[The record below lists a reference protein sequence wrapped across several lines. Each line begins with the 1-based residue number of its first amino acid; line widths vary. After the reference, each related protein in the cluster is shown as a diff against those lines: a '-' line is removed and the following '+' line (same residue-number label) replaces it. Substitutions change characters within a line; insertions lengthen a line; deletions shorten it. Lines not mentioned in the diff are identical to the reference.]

1 MLRRLV
7 LSAPILGLLM
17 LAIAAC
23 GSEPGPPPPMVAFVR
38 TSPPPPPPAPVAA
51 EAPTP
56 TEGGQPTQ
64 DGGGTPVTVELVDND
79 GRGPY
84 SYEPADFSFSV
95 GEKVTFTL
103 TAEAV
108 YHTFTID
115 GTSVDVDV
123 EVDEVREVTFTFD
136 EPGTYSLI
144 CIPHELNGMVGV
156 ITVQ

>member
-23 GSEPGPPPPMVAFVR
+23 GSEPGPPPPMVAFMR

-51 EAPTP
+51 EDLATPTP
-56 TEGGQPTQ
+56 VNGP
-64 DGGGTPVTVELVDND
+64 GGGTPVTVELVDND

-136 EPGTYSLI
+136 EPGTYNLI

>member
-1 MLRRLV
+1 ME
-7 LSAPILGLLM
+7 LL
-17 LAIAAC
+17 
-23 GSEPGPPPPMVAFVR
+23 
-38 TSPPPPPPAPVAA
+38 
-51 EAPTP
+51 
-56 TEGGQPTQ
+56 
-64 DGGGTPVTVELVDND
+64 DND

-84 SYEPADFSFSV
+84 SYEPADFGFSV

-123 EVDEVREVTFTFD
+123 DVDEVKTVTFTFD
-136 EPGTYSLI
+136 EPGTYNLI

>member
-1 MLRRLV
+1 MLKRLV
-7 LSAPILGLLM
+7 ISAPILALLM

-23 GSEPGPPPPMVAFVR
+23 GSEPPPMAATFNR
-38 TSPPPPPPAPVAA
+38 ISPPVVPPAPVDPAT
-51 EAPTP
+51 PTP
-56 TEGGQPTQ
+56 EGGQAAASGEGTQ
-64 DGGGTPVTVELVDND
+64 ITVDLLDND

-95 GEKVTFTL
+95 GETVTFTL
-103 TAEAV
+103 TSEAV

-115 GTSVDVDV
+115 GTPVDLDVDV
-123 EVDEVREVTFTFD
+123 GETVIYTYTFD
-136 EPGTYSLI
+136 EAGTFDLI

>member
-1 MLRRLV
+1 MLKRLV

-23 GSEPGPPPPMVAFVR
+23 GSEPMALAPTGERF
-38 TSPPPPPPAPVAA
+38 SPPPPPPAPVAA
-51 EAPTP
+51 EDLATPTP
-56 TEGGQPTQ
+56 RP
-64 DGGGTPVTVELVDND
+64 DGNGGTPVTVDLLDND

-84 SYEPADFSFSV
+84 AYEPADFVFSV
-95 GEKVTFTL
+95 GETVTFTL
-103 TAEAV
+103 TSEAV

-123 EVDEVREVTFTFD
+123 DVDEVVTVTYTFD
-136 EPGTYSLI
+136 EAGTFDLI

>member
-1 MLRRLV
+1 MLKRLV
-7 LSAPILGLLM
+7 LSALILGLLI
-17 LAIAAC
+17 LAITAC
-23 GSEPGPPPPMVAFVR
+23 GSEPEPMAAFVR
-38 TSPPPPPPAPVAA
+38 RSPPPPPPAPPAA
-51 EAPTP
+51 ETPTP
-56 TEGGQPTQ
+56 TESGQSTQ

-95 GEKVTFTL
+95 GEKVTFML
-103 TAEAV
+103 TAETV

-115 GTSVDVDV
+115 GTSFDIDVDV
-123 EVDEVREVTFTFD
+123 GDVKEVTFTFD
-136 EPGTYSLI
+136 EPGTYNLI

>member
-38 TSPPPPPPAPVAA
+38 TSPPPPPPAPEVPAT
-51 EAPTP
+51 PTP
-56 TEGGQPTQ
+56 PSGPVNGPN
-64 DGGGTPVTVELVDND
+64 GGTPVTVDLIDND

-123 EVDEVREVTFTFD
+123 DVDEVETVTFTFD
-136 EPGTYSLI
+136 EPGTYNLI

>member
-1 MLRRLV
+1 MLKRLV
-7 LSAPILGLLM
+7 LLVPILALLM

-23 GSEPGPPPPMVAFVR
+23 GSEPPTMAVMVPAER
-38 TSPPPPPPAPVAA
+38 SSPPPPPPKPVDPAT
-51 EAPTP
+51 PTP
-56 TEGGQPTQ
+56 EGGQAAASGEGTQ
-64 DGGGTPVTVELVDND
+64 ITVDLLDND

-84 SYEPADFSFSV
+84 VYEPADFVFSV
-95 GEKVTFTL
+95 GETVTFTL
-103 TAEAV
+103 TSEAV

-123 EVDEVREVTFTFD
+123 DVDEVVTVTYTFD
-136 EPGTYSLI
+136 EAGTFDLI

>member
-1 MLRRLV
+1 MLKRLV
-7 LSAPILGLLM
+7 LSAPILGLLV

-23 GSEPGPPPPMVAFVR
+23 GNEPEPMAAFMR
-38 TSPPPPPPAPVAA
+38 ASPPLPPPAPAVPAT
-51 EAPTP
+51 PTP
-56 TEGGQPTQ
+56 IGPVNGPE
-64 DGGGTPVTVELVDND
+64 GGGTPVTVDLLDND

-103 TAEAV
+103 SAEAV

-115 GTSVDVDV
+115 GTSFDIDVDV
-123 EVDEVREVTFTFD
+123 GEVKEVTFIFD
-136 EPGTYSLI
+136 EPGTYNLI

>member
-1 MLRRLV
+1 MLKRLV

-23 GSEPGPPPPMVAFVR
+23 GSEPEPMAAFMR

-51 EAPTP
+51 EDLAAPTP
-56 TEGGQPTQ
+56 VIVNG
-64 DGGGTPVTVELVDND
+64 DSGTPVTVDLLDND

-95 GEKVTFTL
+95 GETVTFTL

-115 GTSVDVDV
+115 GTSFDIDVDVD
-123 EVDEVREVTFTFD
+123 EVKVVTFTFD
-136 EPGTYSLI
+136 EPGTYNLI

>member
-1 MLRRLV
+1 MLKRLV

-23 GSEPGPPPPMVAFVR
+23 GSEPMAMAPPERF
-38 TSPPPPPPAPVAA
+38 SPPPPPPAPVAA
-51 EAPTP
+51 EDLATPTP
-56 TEGGQPTQ
+56 GPNGS
-64 DGGGTPVTVELVDND
+64 GGGTPVTVDLLDND

-84 SYEPADFSFSV
+84 AYEPADFVFSV
-95 GEKVTFTL
+95 GETVTFTL
-103 TAEAV
+103 TSEAV

-115 GTSVDVDV
+115 GTSVDLDVDV
-123 EVDEVREVTFTFD
+123 GEVVTHTYTFD
-136 EPGTYSLI
+136 EAGTFDLI